1 MTRSGTTPGR
11 NTLGPL
17 KTHRRR
23 SVMVLACVAAAMAL
37 ASCTPPAQTTQTA
50 SEPTGSEPA
59 AITGTASPGPTLAPE
74 VSAATKTVEA
84 TLKKIVATTSTP
96 EREAVRSAL
105 VAAGIPA
112 SNVEVSVSR
121 TPTGLD
127 VDAMEAAALAGGSCV
142 VGQIRDGGVVM
153 TVLPVLASGKC
164 FVGDVR

>member
-1 MTRSGTTPGR
+1 M
-11 NTLGPL
+11 
-17 KTHRRR
+17 
-23 SVMVLACVAAAMAL
+23 
-37 ASCTPPAQTTQTA
+37 
-50 SEPTGSEPA
+50 
-59 AITGTASPGPTLAPE
+59 PE

-84 TLKKIVATTSTP
+84 TLKKIVATTSKP

-121 TPTGLD
+121 TPTGLE